1 MVAADTLQTP
11 TEHFPSSYGPDIA
24 PIDSPHLLVSQQS
37 AGFFR
42 FGLFLGWKSSLLL
55 IIFAVTS
62 NINPMP
68 YGIILWADCGDEGIF
83 VVPSCLQP
91 RDWNYSQQTYRC
103 CRLDWLLSRAAAR
116 APSRKFELRRHDHWH
131 HNHNIQRLSI
141 GARGDCRWDKLDKVQ
156 FTVRMLLVL
165 SLLLMSW
172 D

>member
-42 FGLFLGWKSSLLL
+42 FGIFLGWKSSLLL

-68 YGIILWADCGDEGIF
+68 YGIILWAD
-83 VVPSCLQP
+83 
-91 RDWNYSQQTYRC
+91 
-103 CRLDWLLSRAAAR
+103 
-116 APSRKFELRRHDHWH
+116 
-131 HNHNIQRLSI
+131 
-141 GARGDCRWDKLDKVQ
+141 
-156 FTVRMLLVL
+156 
-165 SLLLMSW
+165 
-172 D
+172 